1 MMAKTP
7 TSFSTL
13 MSLTE
18 QWLLMCSALGGLNGL
33 LLAGFF
39 ALQRKAQLSHRLLA
53 LLMLMLSVRVLKSVL
68 FYFNPDIG
76 KQILQLGLS
85 ACALIGPLLYCY
97 SQSSCNSHFKARH
110 CYWQLGSAFFI
121 IALLGWLWPYNE
133 VPTLWQGP
141 LYQLINYSWLGYILL
156 SAYLW
161 FKTQPQLRWRTFPM
175 ALTHPLLLV
184 LIISNLLLWL
194 AYHFASYTSYI
205 SGALTFSV
213 LLCLSAVTAMLYRTQ
228 VTKTATT
235 AAPYAN
241 KKLAPHD
248 ADRLCAQL
256 QQWMTER
263 QPYLDPSLTMPK
275 LARQLSW
282 PSTRLSQLLNDNL
295 AQSFS
300 DYINSWRIAYAQQ
313 LLRDQTPTKMQALA
327 EQAGFNSLSTFY
339 AAFKKFSGLTPA
351 LYKQKLTATASETI
365 NS

>member
-1 MMAKTP
+1 
-7 TSFSTL
+7 

-18 QWLLMCSALGGLNGL
+18 QWVLMCSALGGLNGL

-97 SQSSCNSHFKARH
+97 SQSICNSHFKPRH
-110 CYWQLGSAFFI
+110 CYWQLGI
-121 IALLGWLWPYNE
+121 TLLIVVVLGWLWPYSE
-133 VPTLWQGP
+133 VPALWQGP
-141 LYQLINYSWLGYILL
+141 LYRIINYSWLGYILL
-156 SAYLW
+156 CVRLW
-161 FKTQPQLRWRTFPM
+161 HKTQPQLHWRSFPL
-175 ALTHPLLLV
+175 AVPQPLLLL
-184 LIISNLLLWL
+184 LITSNLLLWL

-213 LLCLSAVTAMLYRTQ
+213 LLCVSAVTAMLYHTP
-228 VTKTATT
+228 VTKTVTT
-235 AAPYAN
+235 TTPYAN
-241 KKLAPHD
+241 KKLAPQD

-275 LARQLSW
+275 LARQLGW

-295 AQSFS
+295 AQSFP

-313 LLRDQTPTKMQALA
+313 LLRDQTPTKMQTLA

-351 LYKQKLTATASETI
+351 LYKEKLAETASETI